1 MIPLAKPIVTEEM
14 KEAAMRVMNGTDFI
28 LGREVQEFE
37 NEFAKMHNAKYA
49 VALSSGTTALTFALL
64 ACEIKPKDEVLS
76 VPNSFVSSANCAI
89 YDGAIPRF
97 VDADLETY
105 NIDVTKIEEK
115 ITKKTKA
122 IIPVH
127 LFGHPADMDPIME
140 IAEKHRIHVI
150 EDACQAHGSSYKRRK
165 VGSIGRVGCFSFYPS
180 KNITVCGDGGLITTD
195 DKQVL
200 EKIRMLRDY
209 GRTDKYIHT
218 TLGYNARL
226 NEINAAIG
234 RIQLKHLDEWNKKR
248 RKNAQTYND
257 LLRNEHVVIP
267 VEKDWAYHVYHM
279 YPIRSR
285 KRDKLRIWLEK
296 KGVQTGVHY
305 PVPIHLQP
313 LYKQMFGYMEGM
325 YPVSERVAKEIL
337 SLPVHPSMTENDVNY
352 VVQQIREF
360 QNT

>member
-1 MIPLAKPIVTEEM
+1 
-14 KEAAMRVMNGTDFI
+14 
-28 LGREVQEFE
+28 
-37 NEFAKMHNAKYA
+37 
-49 VALSSGTTALTFALL
+49 
-64 ACEIKPKDEVLS
+64 
-76 VPNSFVSSANCAI
+76 
-89 YDGAIPRF
+89 
-97 VDADLETY
+97 LETY